1 MTKRGKQ
8 AVMRPDNPY
17 QNASVNGWWINL
29 LSMILPPRGVTMGK
43 GIRDLG

>member
-17 QNASVNGWWINL
+17 QNESVNGRWIDL
-29 LSMILPPRGVTMGK
+29 SSMILPLRGVTMGK